1 MFITTLACADIQKI
15 LRSTLVLQV
24 PLNFFPASHK
34 NVASRV
40 TFCPAAPI
48 IQSDVETQETPLS
61 ALESG
66 LDERMRIAAAQDE
79 PARFAELYEQNFDRV
94 YAFFAHRVASR
105 QEAEDLTSEVFHQA
119 LASIRN
125 FKWQG
130 APFVSWL
137 YGIAAHVLS
146 AHRRR
151 LGHSQPLEDDLSDS
165 GPDIERSVLLS
176 KLVQSLADDQRHV
189 IQRRFVDQR
198 SIREIAQ
205 ELGRSEG
212 AIKQLQLRALENL
225 RTRLGSKL

>member
-1 MFITTLACADIQKI
+1 M
-15 LRSTLVLQV
+15 
-24 PLNFFPASHK
+24 
-34 NVASRV
+34 
-40 TFCPAAPI
+40 
-48 IQSDVETQETPLS
+48 S

-66 LDERMRIAAAQDE
+66 IDERMRIAAAQDE
-79 PARFAELYEQNFDRV
+79 PSRFADLYEENFERI

-105 QEAEDLTSEVFHQA
+105 PEAEDLTSEVFHQA

-130 APFVSWL
+130 ASFVSWL

-151 LGHSQPLEDDLSDS
+151 VGNSQPLEDDLSDA
-165 GPDIERSVLLS
+165 GPDIERSVLLG
-176 KLVQSLADDQRHV
+176 KLVQSLPDDQRHV
-189 IQRRFVDQR
+189 IQRRFADQR

-205 ELGRSEG
+205 EMGRSEG

-225 RTRLGSKL
+225 RARLGSKL